1 MKTHRSMVM
10 VVILALGLL
19 STAAGNRIFSKA
31 SLSDV
36 SVLTDDPT
44 DGAWAVATATV
55 GEGQT
60 VVVLNVKDLDRSEE
74 GRRLGAHVHVGP
86 CVAGNG
92 AAALGHYR
100 VAGAAVSPETEVWL
114 DFTISDGGTGHAT
127 AIIPFEIAPGDAH
140 SIVIHH
146 DPTEE
151 TGAAGARLACIPL
164 EF

>member
-1 MKTHRSMVM
+1 MKTHRSMVI
-10 VVILALGLL
+10 VAILALGLL

-36 SVLTDDPT
+36 SVVTVDPT
-44 DGAWAVATATV
+44 DGAWAVASATV
-55 GEGQT
+55 GGGQT
-60 VVVLNVKDLDRSEE
+60 VVVLNVKDLDRSEA

-86 CVAGNG
+86 CVGGNG

-100 VAGAAVSPETEVWL
+100 MAGAAVSSETEVWL
-114 DFTISDGGTGHAT
+114 DFTISNGGTGHAT
-127 AIIPFEIAPGDAH
+127 AIVPFEIAPGDAH

-146 DPTEE
+146 DPTADN
-151 TGAAGARLACIPL
+151 GAAGARLACLPL